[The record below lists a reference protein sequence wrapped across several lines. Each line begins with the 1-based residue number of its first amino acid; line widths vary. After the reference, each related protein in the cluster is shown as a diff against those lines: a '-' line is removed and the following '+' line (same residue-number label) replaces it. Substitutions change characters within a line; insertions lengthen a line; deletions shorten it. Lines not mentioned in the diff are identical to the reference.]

1 MAGCFLGLELD
12 RLGIKAMIIESGYKQ
27 VLIKDACH
35 VLFKDLPDSEEKPD
49 PFDAGMDMVA
59 QQIDLQACSTA
70 IIFVSPLLVCFRNI
84 ALPFDSEKKIK
95 QILTFELEPLLPVV
109 SQAYISDFHL
119 LAIEKESNLILSA
132 SIVEATVEK
141 YFLRLGSFGIKPLL
155 VTPGGY
161 AAAIGFLKENKD
173 ISTFAFLHV
182 SDFEITLVLVN
193 NRIPSTVR
201 AFLASQYSP
210 EEFAVCIKQTFL
222 GFNQRTGS
230 DVLFDIFVHS
240 HGDNLA
246 SDRIYTVL
254 KTKYQTVL
262 RVKTDST
269 AQWLSLSPDKRVKYL
284 FNFCQGQYGSS
295 SFVKTYLPNI
305 AAGVVLFVI
314 VFALFMVSSGVD
326 NSKLNKQIAAIDNKA
341 VSIFEA
347 TFPDKKK
354 IQDPYLQMKA
364 NVREAIKK
372 SGTRGDEDR
381 RIKNKNLKLVQI
393 MGELSKTISSSID
406 METSRFLFN
415 NGRLVLS
422 GSTDNFNN
430 VDNIKSKIESS
441 DLFEKVSISSAA
453 ADKKDNRVN
462 FKFII
467 EM

>member
-1 MAGCFLGLELD
+1 MAGCFLGLEID
-12 RLGIKAMIIESGYKQ
+12 MLGIKAMMIESGYKQ
-27 VLIKDACH
+27 ALIKDECH
-35 VLFKDLPDSEEKPD
+35 VLYEDLPDSEENPD
-49 PFDAGMDMVA
+49 PFAAGMDMVA

-95 QILTFELEPLLPVV
+95 QILTFELEPLLPVI

-119 LAIEKESNLILSA
+119 LTADKASNLILSA

-141 YFLRLGSFGIKPLL
+141 YFLKLGSFGIKLLL
-155 VTPGGY
+155 VTPSGY
-161 AAAIGFLKENKD
+161 AAAIGFLREHKD
-173 ISTFAFLHV
+173 ISTFALLHV
-182 SDFEITLVLVN
+182 ADFEITLVLVH
-193 NRIPSTVR
+193 NRKPSAVR
-201 AFLASQYSP
+201 TFLTSQYSS
-210 EEFAVCIKQTFL
+210 EEFSVCVKQTIM

-230 DVLFDIFVHS
+230 DILFDIFVNS
-240 HGDNLA
+240 DGDNPA
-246 SDRIYTVL
+246 ADHIYTVL
-254 KTKYQTVL
+254 KTKYQTGS
-262 RVKTDST
+262 RVKTDAT
-269 AQWLSLSPDKRVKYL
+269 AQWLTMSPDKRVKYL
-284 FNFCQGQYGSS
+284 FNFCQGQYGSN

-305 AAGVVLFVI
+305 AAGVALFVI
-314 VFALFMVSSGVD
+314 GFTLFMVSFGLD
-326 NSKLNKQIAAIDNKA
+326 NSKLNEQIAAIDNKA
-341 VSIFEA
+341 VSIFMA

-354 IQDPYLQMKA
+354 VQDPYLQMKA

-372 SGTRGDEDR
+372 SGTTGDEDR
-381 RIKNKNLKLVQI
+381 LIKNKDFKLVVI
-393 MGELSKTISSSID
+393 MAELSKTISSSID

-441 DLFEKVSISSAA
+441 DLFERVSISSAA

>member
-12 RLGIKAMIIESGYKQ
+12 THGIKAMIVESGYKQ
-27 VLIKDACH
+27 ALIKDDCH
-35 VLFKDLPDSEEKPD
+35 ILYEDLPDSEETLD
-49 PFDAGMDMVA
+49 PFDAVMDMVA
-59 QQIDLQACSTA
+59 QQIDLQVCSTA

-95 QILTFELEPLLPVV
+95 QILTFELETLLPVI

-119 LAIEKESNLILSA
+119 LAIGKESNLILSA

-141 YFLRLGSFGIKPLL
+141 YFLKLGSFGIKPLL
-155 VTPGGY
+155 VTPAGY
-161 AAAIGFLKENKD
+161 SSAIGFLRENKD
-173 ISTFAFLHV
+173 VSTFAFLHV
-182 SDFEITLVLVN
+182 ADLEITLVLVN
-193 NRIPSTVR
+193 NLKPSAVR
-201 AFLASQYSP
+201 AFFVSQYSP
-210 EEFAVCIKQTFL
+210 EEFAVCVKQTIM

-230 DVLFDIFVHS
+230 DILFDIFVHS
-240 HGDNLA
+240 HGDNLVA
-246 SDRIYTVL
+246 DRIYTVL
-254 KTKYQTVL
+254 KTKYQTGL
-262 RVKTDST
+262 RVKTDAT
-269 AQWLSLSPDKRVKYL
+269 AQLLSMSPDKRVKYL

-305 AAGVVLFVI
+305 SAGVVLFVI
-314 VFALFMVSSGVD
+314 VFALFMVGSGVD

-341 VSIFEA
+341 VSIFMA

-354 IQDPYLQMKA
+354 VQDPYLQMTA

-372 SGTRGDEDR
+372 SGNRGDEDR
-381 RIKNKNLKLVQI
+381 RIKNKGLKLVQI
-393 MGELSKTISSSID
+393 MGELSKTIPSSID